1 MLAGILMRRYEET
14 VITVMTNLKGDSSCP
29 FSGIIPPPLP
39 PPVHALVFNDL
50 WISLHVYK
58 AYLSLRYKGIYK
70 NLPTIFFL
78 P

>member
-1 MLAGILMRRYEET
+1 MSFLWD
-14 VITVMTNLKGDSSCP
+14 NS
-29 FSGIIPPPLP
+29 PPPP
-39 PPVHALVFNDL
+39 PANALVFNDL

-78 P
+78 TMRVINTQYTQFCNNR